1 MKRKDKT
8 IMLISI
14 NPDIKEML
22 RYQAYKSRKSQ
33 NNLIEEIL
41 KSYLEKELSDDI
53 HFKELA
59 NI

>member
-1 MKRKDKT
+1 MKRKDKK

-14 NPDIKEML
+14 NPGIKEML

-41 KSYLEKELSDDI
+41 KSYLEKELSNDT

>member
-1 MKRKDKT
+1 MKRKNKK
-8 IMLISI
+8 IMLVSI
-14 NPDIKEML
+14 NPEIKEML

-41 KSYLEKELSDDI
+41 KSYLEEELSNDI

>member
-14 NPDIKEML
+14 NPSVKEML

-41 KSYLEKELSDDI
+41 KSYLEKELTNDT

>member
-1 MKRKDKT
+1 MSRKDKT

-14 NPDIKEML
+14 NPSVKEML

-41 KSYLEKELSDDI
+41 KSYLEKELSGDI

>member
-1 MKRKDKT
+1 MKRKNKK
-8 IMLISI
+8 IMLVSI
-14 NPDIKEML
+14 NPEIKEML
-22 RYQAYKSRKSQ
+22 RYRAYKSRKSQ

-41 KSYLEKELSDDI
+41 KSYLEEELSNDI